1 VSAKKK
7 TTPTDERIRDEY
19 SAALGASLRARRKSM
34 HLTLADVAERSGL
47 SSPFISQLERGHTR
61 PSMRS
66 LQQLAV
72 ALETTA
78 TDLFDDGREVPDE
91 SRRIDHFR
99 AVDRRGLSQSEGE
112 PDVHVL
118 PITRGATQFQAF
130 DWIDGPRAWEGPF
143 VHRNDEVMYVLEGAI
158 EVELDG
164 ALHVVETGDSI
175 SYSGGVQHRWRA
187 TTARSRVIVIVASEH
202 LGRTDPPATAD

>member
-1 VSAKKK
+1 VSAERAPLK
-7 TTPTDERIRDEY
+7 DERVRDES

-78 TDLFDDGREVPDE
+78 TDLFDDGREVPE
-91 SRRIDHFR
+91 TERRIDHFR
-99 AVDRRGLSQSEGE
+99 AADRRGFRQSDGE
-112 PDVHVL
+112 PDVQVL
-118 PITRGATQFQAF
+118 PITRGAHQFQAF
-130 DWIDGPRAWEGPF
+130 DWVDGPRNWEGPF

-158 EVELDG
+158 DVELDG
-164 ALHVVETGDSI
+164 EVFTVETGDSI
-175 SYSGGVQHRWRA
+175 SYSGGVQHRWRS

-202 LGRTDPPATAD
+202 LGRDDHAH